1 MNIKQA
7 AILLGVSG
15 RMVYTLA
22 APAGPIPCHRIGR
35 RIIFDPSDV
44 QEFKTSCRST
54 ATKRE
59 VVSSLNSTRSLMAK
73 ESELLKA
80 FRALGI
86 KPKLTH
92 TTGKNLAGSTPL
104 QPVSNAHSSQL
115 TMPLPST

>member
-7 AILLGVSG
+7 AQVLGVSG

-44 QEFKTSCRST
+44 QEFKTSCRSI

-59 VVSSLNSTRSLMAK
+59 VVSSLNSTRSSMAK

-86 KPKLTH
+86 KPKLTV
-92 TTGKNLAGSTPL
+92 TTGKNPAGSTPS
-104 QPVSNAHSSQL
+104 QPVSNARSS
-115 TMPLPST
+115 PLMMQSPST